1 MIMPTMFDEVRLFCM
16 LFAARAAR
24 AASAEAAP
32 RRGLTNERT
41 AMEVSAAIMMVV
53 NGENSHSNAYPETAN
68 SRQAA
73 HTGAAPSMAHRTATS
88 SDMRMVDHDSRFWDE
103 YTPIST
109 GIATARTQP
118 RGQYG
123 WVVYTVQSRSYRAHM
138 ARASLRSAA
147 WSLRHALLT

>member
-88 SDMRMVDHDSRFWDE
+88 SDMRMVDYDSRFWDE

-109 GIATARTQP
+109 GIATARTSP
-118 RGQYG
+118 AASMAGWCIRFRADRIGRIWRGPPCG
-123 WVVYTVQSRSYRAHM
+123 R
-138 ARASLRSAA
+138 
-147 WSLRHALLT
+147 RHGACGMPC

>member
-1 MIMPTMFDEVRLFCM
+1 MMIMPTMFDEVRLFCM

-109 GIATARTQP
+109 GIATASDQP

-123 WVVYTVQSRSYRAHM
+123 WVVYTVQSRS
-138 ARASLRSAA
+138 
-147 WSLRHALLT
+147 

>member
-1 MIMPTMFDEVRLFCM
+1 
-16 LFAARAAR
+16 
-24 AASAEAAP
+24 
-32 RRGLTNERT
+32 
-41 AMEVSAAIMMVV
+41 MMVV

-109 GIATARTQP
+109 GIATARTSPAASMAGCVYGSEQIVSGAYGEGLLAVGGMELAACP
-118 RGQYG
+118 VDVGEDAALADIQERGYLVG
-123 WVVYTVQSRSYRAHM
+123 G
-138 ARASLRSAA
+138 
-147 WSLRHALLT
+147 